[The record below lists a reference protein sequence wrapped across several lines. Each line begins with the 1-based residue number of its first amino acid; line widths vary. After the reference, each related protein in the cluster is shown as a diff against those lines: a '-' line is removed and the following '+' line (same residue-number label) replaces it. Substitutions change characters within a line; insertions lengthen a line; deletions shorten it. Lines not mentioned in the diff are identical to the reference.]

1 MVVKLRAKHL
11 SVPEQRDRGHKK
23 NLLLLNKDSSAFFDL
38 LFLSAKKMKDFKN
51 NCKSRF
57 FIGSWKFET
66 I

>member
-11 SVPEQRDRGHKK
+11 STRTKTGGHKK